1 VSIATAR
8 PLIPALYRV
17 RFRVQF
23 DAPPGAAM
31 TCHAGGLAT
40 TRPSGSHVQA
50 AAVGYRRVNAGNA
63 PLTLACRLGNAFA
76 TARVE
81 HASLE
86 LTRVR
91 SAASVQRGSAERCFG
106 YPPRCVAAKHK

>member
-1 VSIATAR
+1 LVA
-8 PLIPALYRV
+8 
-17 RFRVQF
+17 
-23 DAPPGAAM
+23 
-31 TCHAGGLAT
+31 

-50 AAVGYRRVNAGNA
+50 AAVGYQRVNAGDA
-63 PLTLACRLGNAFA
+63 PLTLACRLGNAFT

-91 SAASVQRGSAERCFG
+91 NAAAASIQKGSAERCFG